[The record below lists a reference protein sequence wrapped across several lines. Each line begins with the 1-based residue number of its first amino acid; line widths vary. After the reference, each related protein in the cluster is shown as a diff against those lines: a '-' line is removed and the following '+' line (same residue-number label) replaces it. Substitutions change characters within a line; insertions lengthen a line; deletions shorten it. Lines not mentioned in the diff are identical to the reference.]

1 MRLRR
6 LACLLA
12 LALFAMPL
20 AAQDAAVDTTAVACP
35 ESLSARGLRVCT
47 AGLDGAT
54 MLHPIAALLSNG
66 GNPRLG
72 SARAIGKFGHVA
84 LGFRL
89 TTAQAVIPDLGYDG
103 VADTVG
109 IGRRVQF
116 YAPHLD
122 LAAGL
127 AQMVMPMGT
136 VGIDV
141 LLSALLVPENRTT
154 AFTVVPGSNTI
165 AGAAVSL
172 DWGLRFAFEGEK
184 LPVVSLSIMRRTTP
198 TVRLGG
204 TTGANTTAYTFNAKA
219 IDVRLFVGQRFGSF
233 EIAAG
238 AGADLLSGSG
248 EVAYVD
254 PETDEVGAPLEPD
267 LSGMRIT
274 TALDLGLHAGPLQFV
289 VEGGYRVGSNLGLT
303 TRFAEVDPNAGKFF
317 GSFGVVVTM

>member
-1 MRLRR
+1 MRLRP
-6 LACLLA
+6 LCCLLA
-12 LALFAMPL
+12 LALPITPTG
-20 AAQDAAVDTTAVACP
+20 AQDVAVDTTAVVCP
-35 ESLSARGLRVCT
+35 DSLSPRGLRVCT
-47 AGLDGAT
+47 AGLDGVA
-54 MLHPIAALLSNG
+54 MLHPFAALLSNG

-72 SARAIGKFGHVA
+72 SARAIGSSGT
-84 LGFRL
+84 LPRL
-89 TTAQAVIPDLGYDG
+89 PPHHRTDG
-103 VADTVG
+103 DPRPRLRR
-109 IGRRVQF
+109 GRRHGPGRATVQF

-141 LLSALLVPENRTT
+141 LLSALFVPENRTT

-165 AGAAVSL
+165 GGASVSL
-172 DWGLRFAFEGEK
+172 DWGLRFAFEGEQ

-198 TVRLGG
+198 QVRLGG
-204 TTGANTTAYTFNAKA
+204 TTDGNTTAYTFNAKA
-219 IDVRLFVGQRFGSF
+219 IDVRLFVGKRFGNF

-254 PETDEVGAPLEPD
+254 PETDEVGPPLEPD
-267 LSGMRIT
+267 LSGLRLT
-274 TALDLGLHAGPLQFV
+274 TALDVGIHAGPLQFV

-303 TRFAEVDPNAGKFF
+303 TRFAEVDPNAGRFF
-317 GSFGVVVTM
+317 GSFRVVVTM